1 MGAKYTEGQKKAIM
15 EYMKD
20 KEQIKITVT
29 SEKANQIR
37 ELAKGQGKSITRFII
52 DCIDKDNH

>member
-1 MGAKYTEGQKKAIM
+1 MGAKYTECQKKAIM

-37 ELAKGQGKSITRFII
+37 ELAKSQGKSITRFII